1 MESGLPG
8 WGGAVGS
15 CLAIQAAILLAGSLL
30 GLNHQLGA
38 RDDLPLKAAAL
49 PFDRSAPME
58 SARTQLKPD
67 RSLPAQYLGSM
78 IVR

>member
-30 GLNHQLGA
+30 GLNHHLGA
-38 RDDLPLKAAAL
+38 RDLPLKAAAL

-58 SARTQLKPD
+58 SARTQLKTD
-67 RSLPAQYLGSM
+67 RSQPAQYLESM